1 MKKKKQ
7 QPINTKPSEH
17 FKKSN
22 RTIKEI
28 VDISNTTH
36 VHYRSISWLGT
47 GTSIGSGVL
56 SLYHGLKHLVY
67 WKDVVMQ
74 VFSIFG

>member
-1 MKKKKQ
+1 MKKNPKDS
-7 QPINTKPSEH
+7 KPSEH

-22 RTIKEI
+22 RTIIEI

-36 VHYRSISWLGT
+36 VYYSSISWLGT
-47 GTSIGSGVL
+47 GTSIRSGVL
-56 SLYHGLKHLVY
+56 SWYHGLKHPVY